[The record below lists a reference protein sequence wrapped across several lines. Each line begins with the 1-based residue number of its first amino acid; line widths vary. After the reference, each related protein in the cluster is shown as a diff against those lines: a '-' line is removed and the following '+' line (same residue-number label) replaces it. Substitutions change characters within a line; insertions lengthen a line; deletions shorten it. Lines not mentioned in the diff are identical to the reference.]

1 VRKNAAIV
9 MPCFFYYFGNF
20 EHEDLDF
27 PELYCEF
34 ADDDSKEIK
43 AIIAKGL
50 HEVLTLTE
58 Q

>member
-1 VRKNAAIV
+1 

-20 EHEDLDF
+20 EYEDLDF

-34 ADDDSKEIK
+34 ADDDSKDIK
-43 AIIAKGL
+43 SIIAKGF

-58 Q
+58 